1 MEAINPN
8 AQLVSIFGPPE
19 YNNFNEPVPFS
30 NQPRCLI
37 GFTTAF
43 LVSVLPYHLVV
54 TSRLRWHRC
63 RFAIRHPDLLT
74 PVFCQALSWV
84 FVCFR
89 LYVRL
94 KVARVPGLDDL
105 FVALYLVCFLL
116 PSFLWHVCVLTCK
129 DFNFYCLG
137 CFHRQ

>member
-43 LVSVLPYHLVV
+43 LVS
-54 TSRLRWHRC
+54 
-63 RFAIRHPDLLT
+63 
-74 PVFCQALSWV
+74 
-84 FVCFR
+84 
-89 LYVRL
+89 
-94 KVARVPGLDDL
+94 
-105 FVALYLVCFLL
+105 FLL
-116 PSFLWHVCVLTCK
+116 VPSCHRYEGVAAQVPIYITTTSFADMSPGSVLGICVFSTLCSPQSRTSA
-129 DFNFYCLG
+129 
-137 CFHRQ
+137 RSR

>member
-43 LVSVLPYHLVV
+43 LVSHFQMRLVV
-54 TSRLRWHRC
+54 TARLRWHR
-63 RFAIRHPDLLT
+63 FDLQHGAQI
-74 PVFCQALSWV
+74 C
-84 FVCFR
+84 
-89 LYVRL
+89 
-94 KVARVPGLDDL
+94 
-105 FVALYLVCFLL
+105 
-116 PSFLWHVCVLTCK
+116 
-129 DFNFYCLG
+129 
-137 CFHRQ
+137 

>member
-63 RFAIRHPDLLT
+63 RFAIRRPDLLT
-74 PVFCQALSWV
+74 PVFRRLCLGSLCVFDSMFASRSHECQVSMI
-84 FVCFR
+84 
-89 LYVRL
+89 
-94 KVARVPGLDDL
+94 
-105 FVALYLVCFLL
+105 
-116 PSFLWHVCVLTCK
+116 SLWHYILYASCCPPSSGMSA
-129 DFNFYCLG
+129 C
-137 CFHRQ
+137 